1 MRTEWDTTPL
11 YKSFDDPAFLA
22 DEEQLRR
29 KAQEKTDPVPADV
42 KPGEMAEL
50 SEGLE
55 DIPF

>member
-1 MRTEWDTTPL
+1 MH
-11 YKSFDDPAFLA
+11 
-22 DEEQLRR
+22 R

-50 SEGLE
+50 SEELE